1 MRISGAITVFIY
13 RQPFTNMF
21 SCFLCMKYFA
31 KSRGTGCHI
40 NNHRMAVF
48 HRETKGDG
56 VSTQKAL
63 GAAMGSHAGIGL
75 RHYDSNQPFVGDH
88 LCKIR

>member
-31 KSRGTGCHI
+31 KAVALVAISTIIGWLFSTGKPKA
-40 NNHRMAVF
+40 MGLVP
-48 HRETKGDG
+48 
-56 VSTQKAL
+56 KAL